1 MMSCSKELRM
11 PREWTKYHHDILNE
25 VVDQALFDEKELTDW
40 LIACGLGKQCS
51 TYQRYAAAINPYHF
65 VRCLAVQIENRISKK
80 IISRTQYYL
89 VGTYMVDDTAES
101 ACSTM
106 ELLQMYDAYIKLDA
120 YCFEEFPRLRSLDEM
135 KQFLRR
141 NETVNVEEKSIGY
154 LNVLMDH
161 INISARLL
169 LHEGLFTKEDVL
181 EYTSRLSYRHAAT
194 LRGFAQESANSAITD
209 TIAETLWR
217 RTMAGGV
224 YCILPILEITSG
236 AMGKIEAQKTLVGEM
251 YVLSAVFCM
260 LVNDW
265 YSYYKEKAENKGE
278 RKMRNLLRKM
288 MEDAQLSQ
296 VVDVLPKISEMMNEI
311 VRIMYRKMET
321 TKSAYPESPELH
333 KLMYQIAMAT
343 AGWYFIHDK
352 ACPRYKDTPKE
363 WRCTLV
369 EVDEPE
375 LQEWRENDE
384 KSSELLQ
391 QFLYNSS
398 SKAKEYIDDISVE
411 KMKRENLQPK

>member
-1 MMSCSKELRM
+1 MSCSKELRM

-89 VGTYMVDDTAES
+89 VGTYMVDDTVES

-135 KQFLRR
+135 KQFLRQ
-141 NETVNVEEKSIGY
+141 TVNVEEKFFGY

-161 INISARLL
+161 INIIARLL
-169 LHEGLFTKEDVL
+169 LRESLFTKENVL
-181 EYTSRLSYRHAAT
+181 KYTSRLSYMHAAAI
-194 LRGFAQESANSAITD
+194 RAFAQESNSAAQD
-209 TIAETLWR
+209 TVAETLWR
-217 RTMAGGV
+217 RCVAGGPF
-224 YCILPILEITSG
+224 CLLPILEITSG

-251 YVLSAVFCM
+251 YVLSAVFCV

-278 RKMRNLLRKM
+278 RKMHNILRKM
-288 MEDAQLSQ
+288 MEDGQLSQ
-296 VVDVLPKISEMMNEI
+296 VVDVLPKISKMMNEI

-384 KSSELLQ
+384 KPSELLQ
-391 QFLYNSS
+391 QFLYDFSS
-398 SKAKEYIDDISVE
+398 TGKEYIDHVSVGG
-411 KMKRENLQPK
+411 MKRENFKTK